1 MGVLKLFKRKKKE
14 SLRDY
19 CLNKYGEEFIEKYD
33 ALNEGIPIGNIY
45 ETISFLDDVSIAK
58 KEWQKRAG
66 GERYGICNML
76 SIRSHYGDF
85 SGYR

>member
-1 MGVLKLFKRKKKE
+1 MGILKLFKRKKKE

-33 ALNEGIPIGNIY
+33 TLGSGGVIGNFY

-58 KEWQKRAG
+58 KEWQKRAK
-66 GERYGICNML
+66 GE
-76 SIRSHYGDF
+76 
-85 SGYR
+85 

>member
-1 MGVLKLFKRKKKE
+1 MRIIKLFKRKKKE

-45 ETISFLDDVSIAK
+45 ETISFLDDVSIARE
-58 KEWQKRAG
+58 EWRKRVK
-66 GERYGICNML
+66 GE
-76 SIRSHYGDF
+76 
-85 SGYR
+85 